1 MLTNVRMQSVL
12 DTSSRDEIRVV
23 TEIDLSRDEDSVT
36 TLAVGPQKQRTTL
49 VYAGINSS
57 ADDIKKGKNEH
68 FRVLGV
74 DPPAKSKAES
84 TGRIAELSR
93 TSIFD
98 SKDADSFQ
106 RLLRLASPYPNSP
119 QLGAIGTGFAKDPEI
134 TVFEVPGNLGVT
146 PQVRGKIE
154 PVKEAMDLDIL
165 QVDEN
170 QWQLAYCDNYELY
183 LQDIG
188 KSTQEDPSN
197 VFTMPDDIATGQG
210 RAQFRCLRYLT
221 PQFLMA
227 ASNLPNGRGA
237 VLQGFR
243 LPGSSQASDG
253 KARLAASA
261 KLPKHVGR
269 ATGLAVCNLS
279 PPTTPGGKIGDAQF
293 VIAVAGQDR
302 SITFYTLEHQS
313 VSTIELIVN
322 LYPITTFRE
331 VHPSPI
337 TGLAFAPP
345 PVLPSRRDST
355 SSEKALPKGPKHL
368 KFASVG
374 SIGNTVVLHS
384 IPLRRE
390 GGPAPRPSRY
400 AVAVKSQAPTLT
412 SWLIFSAVG
421 FAIIG
426 AVLQGF
432 LEIKGLTPSV
442 IGARHVAPARW
453 VKPLHP
459 AVRPAWHGEED
470 LAVKEPEEI
479 ATTTGNG
486 GLLTDLVMGQIAK
499 GGGKVVLSPDG
510 EVKIDKHDA
519 ETGGAKAWED
529 LPAVQKVAWK
539 KALSKAGKWS
549 EETGETVLKGVLFG
563 EIGGAIGNMV
573 A

>member
-1 MLTNVRMQSVL
+1 M
-12 DTSSRDEIRVV
+12 
-23 TEIDLSRDEDSVT
+23 TEIDLSSDEDSVT

-68 FRVLGV
+68 FRVFGV
-74 DPPAKSKAES
+74 DPPARSKAES

-93 TSIFD
+93 TGIFE

-106 RLLRLASPYPNSP
+106 RLLRLAPPYANTP

-134 TVFEVPGNLGVT
+134 AVFEVPGNAGVV
-146 PQVRGKIE
+146 PKVRGKIE
-154 PVKEAMDLDIL
+154 PIKEAMDLDIL
-165 QVDEN
+165 QVAEDK
-170 QWQLAYCDNYELY
+170 WQLAYCDNYELY

-188 KSTQEDPSN
+188 KSTQDGPSN

-210 RAQFRCLRYLT
+210 RGQFRCLRYLT
-221 PQFLMA
+221 PNFLLA
-227 ASNLPNGRGA
+227 ASNLPNARGA

-243 LPGSSQASDG
+243 LPSSAHASDG
-253 KARLAASA
+253 KARLAVSA
-261 KLPKHVGR
+261 KLPKHVAR

-279 PPTTPGGKIGDAQF
+279 PPSAPGGKMGDAQF

-302 SITFYTLEHQS
+302 SITLYTVEHQS
-313 VSTIELIVN
+313 VSTIELIVK

-345 PVLPSRRDST
+345 PALQSRRDST
-355 SSEKALPKGPKHL
+355 SSEKASPKGPKHL
-368 KFASVG
+368 KLASVG

-390 GGPAPRPSRY
+390 GGPAPRPSHY
-400 AVAVKSQAPTLT
+400 VVAVKSQAPTLT

-421 FAIIG
+421 FALIG
-426 AVLQGF
+426 AILQGF

-442 IGARHVAPARW
+442 IGARHVAPTGW
-453 VKPLHP
+453 VRPLHP
-459 AVRPAWHGEED
+459 AVRPAWHGDED
-470 LAVKEPEEI
+470 LAVKEPEEV

-486 GLLTDLVMGQIAK
+486 GLLTDLLMGQIAK
-499 GGGKVVLSPDG
+499 GGGRVVISPDG
-510 EVKIDKHDA
+510 EVKIDEHDA
-519 ETGGAKAWED
+519 ETGGAKEWEE
-529 LPAVQKVAWK
+529 LPPVQKVAWK
-539 KALSKAGKWS
+539 KALSKAGRWS
-549 EETGETVLKGVLFG
+549 EEMGETVLKGVLFG

-573 A
+573 AG